1 MRRRRLVA
9 ILWLIAILCLIPI
22 IVGILL
28 IGPLLEQSASWGEGL
43 LAVVILIVVSF
54 FTNPELT
61 LLVICLVPVFV
72 VGALISVFFA
82 LWVAYTPHKKSNLT
96 ASQTQTEGSSSESPR
111 TQPEENSKE
120 SGPPPLPLPRRPR

>member
-22 IVGILL
+22 IVGISL
-28 IGPLLEQSASWGEGL
+28 IGPLLEQSGSWGEGL

-96 ASQTQTEGSSSESPR
+96 APQTQTEGGSSESPR
-111 TQPEENSKE
+111 TQTEENSKE